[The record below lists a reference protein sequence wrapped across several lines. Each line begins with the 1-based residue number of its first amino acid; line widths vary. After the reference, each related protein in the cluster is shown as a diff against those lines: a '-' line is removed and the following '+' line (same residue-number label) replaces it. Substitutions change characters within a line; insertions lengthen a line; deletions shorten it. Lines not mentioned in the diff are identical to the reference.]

1 MCVWLSKIPFLWI
14 SQDLGQW
21 RHTHNA
27 VFRNKESVGERE
39 IERERKIVVQRGEVL
54 DNSRT
59 SDVVSPILLLAFFLY
74 THTHTTP
81 PQPPPHTHHLHIT
94 YYTMTRPHTLETQTT
109 QRRNNRKS
117 SKTALPSSRIRNF
130 LTKINNNQYQV

>member
-1 MCVWLSKIPFLWI
+1 MCGCQKFRFCGYLKISGSGDTHIMLCLEIKRVW
-14 SQDLGQW
+14 G
-21 RHTHNA
+21 
-27 VFRNKESVGERE
+27 RE
-39 IERERKIVVQRGEVL
+39 IERERMIVVQRGEVL

-94 YYTMTRPHTLETQTT
+94 YYTMTRPHTLTHS
-109 QRRNNRKS
+109 QRAHRPLNEEIFGKVRRRRCHHLAFAIS
-117 SKTALPSSRIRNF
+117 
-130 LTKINNNQYQV
+130 